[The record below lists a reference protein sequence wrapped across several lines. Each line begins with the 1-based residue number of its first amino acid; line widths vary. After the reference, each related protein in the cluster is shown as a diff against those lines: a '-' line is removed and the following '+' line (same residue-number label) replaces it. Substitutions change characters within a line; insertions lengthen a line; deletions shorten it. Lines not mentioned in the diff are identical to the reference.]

1 MPSLYIVSTPIGNL
15 EDITLR
21 AIRVLSEVDIIAAED
36 TRITRKLLSHYKIH
50 TRVTS
55 YNEHNKFLKIPRLVG
70 SLSKMDI
77 ALVSDAGTP
86 TINDPGVELVRAVI
100 KEGFEVVP
108 IPGPSAVTTALS
120 VSAFSG
126 KQFLSLGFLPNKK
139 SERKTFLKKIES
151 TEYTTVFFEAP
162 HRLKQTLK
170 ELSEVIG
177 DRNITVLREATK
189 YFEEIFYGTVA
200 NCEIHFGNPKGEF
213 TVVIEGSTQKEH
225 ISDTDIISML
235 TELLKEGVSMKDA
248 RETLAREINISKR
261 DLYRLSL
268 SMK

>member
-21 AIRVLSEVDIIAAED
+21 AIRVLNDVDIIAAED
-36 TRITRKLLSHYKIH
+36 TRVTRKLLSHYKIH

-55 YNEHNKFLKIPRLVG
+55 YNEHNKSLKIPRLVD

-100 KEGFEVVP
+100 RQGFEVVP
-108 IPGPSAVTTALS
+108 VPGPSAVTTALS

-139 SERKTFLKKIES
+139 SERKTFLKTIEN

-170 ELSEVIG
+170 ELSGVIG
-177 DRNITVLREATK
+177 NRNITVLREATK

-200 NCEIHFGNPKGEF
+200 SCELHFDKPKGEF

-225 ISDTDIISML
+225 ISDHDIVLML

-248 RETLAREINISKR
+248 RETLAQEMNVSKR

>member
-21 AIRVLSEVDIIAAED
+21 AIRILNEVDIIAAED

-55 YNEHNKFLKIPRLVG
+55 YNEHNKFMKIPGLVA

-86 TINDPGVELVRAVI
+86 TINDPGVELVQAVI
-100 KEGFEVVP
+100 KKGFEVVP
-108 IPGPSAVTTALS
+108 VPGPSAVTTALS

-139 SERKTFLKKIES
+139 SERKTFLKKIEN

-162 HRLKQTLK
+162 HRIKQTLK
-170 ELSEVIG
+170 ELSLVIG
-177 DRNITVLREATK
+177 HRNITVLREATK

-200 NCEIHFGNPKGEF
+200 TSEVHFDNPKGEF
-213 TVVIEGSTQKEH
+213 TVVIEGSTKKEH
-225 ISDTDIISML
+225 ISDTDIIAML

-248 RETLAREINISKR
+248 RETLAQEIHISRR